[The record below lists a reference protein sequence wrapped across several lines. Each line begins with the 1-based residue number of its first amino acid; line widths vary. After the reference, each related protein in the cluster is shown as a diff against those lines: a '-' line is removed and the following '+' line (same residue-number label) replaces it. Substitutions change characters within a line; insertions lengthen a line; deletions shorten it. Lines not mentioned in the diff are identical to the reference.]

1 MFVSFMRDTRG
12 VGAPLST
19 TESAE
24 YLTTTRTRLA
34 TLALSGAVTVGA
46 AIYIHSVSNSPLPG
60 TAWIALVVN
69 VAVGVSVADMW
80 WFVLFRFC
88 IRCSTDGESFHWQT
102 LASRGTAELRNVTPV
117 HERQRPDDGKLLHR
131 TIGGNTK
138 RFVVLR
144 VGRRRGIYLTAGWV
158 NPRQRRYFR
167 TFMSALASDPDREF
181 ASSAS
186 PGSGPR

>member
-1 MFVSFMRDTRG
+1 MRDTRG
-12 VGAPLST
+12 VGAPLSAT
-19 TESAE
+19 SAE

-34 TLALSGAVTVGA
+34 ALAVSGAVTVGA
-46 AIYIHSVSNSPLPG
+46 AIYLHSISNSPLPG

-69 VAVGVSVADMW
+69 VAVGVSLADVW

-88 IRCSTDGESFHWQT
+88 VRCSTDGESFHWQT

-117 HERQRPDDGKLLHR
+117 HERKRPVDGKLLHR

-144 VGRRRGIYLTAGWV
+144 VERRRGIYLTAGWV
-158 NPRQRRYFR
+158 NPRQRLYFKS
-167 TFMSALASDPDREF
+167 FMGALSIGPDAELT
-181 ASSAS
+181 SL
-186 PGSGPR
+186 SGPTS